1 MMFFND
7 KLSTGGPD
15 VANLFKEY
23 FSSIYSNLILNIN
36 SCLNYSKNF
45 ADICNQPFIKISTSD
60 IFEAI
65 SSLDGNPCPGPDG
78 LPNILLCSCVY
89 SLSVPI
95 CKIFNRSLSACI
107 FPSQWKNSYVIR
119 IPIFKSGNNNLVTN
133 YRPIT

>member
-7 KLSTGGPD
+7 ESSTGGPE
-15 VANLFKEY
+15 VVNLFKEY
-23 FSSIYSNLILNIN
+23 FSSVYSDLILNTN

-45 ADICNQPFIKISTSD
+45 VDICNQPFIKISTSD

-65 SSLDGNPCPGPDG
+65 SSLDSNPCPGPDG
-78 LPNILLCSCVY
+78 LPNILLHSCVY

-95 CKIFNRSLSACI
+95 CKIFNRSLSAGI
-107 FPSQWKNSYVIR
+107 FPSRWKNSYVT
-119 IPIFKSGNNNLVTN
+119 PIFKSGNNNLVTN